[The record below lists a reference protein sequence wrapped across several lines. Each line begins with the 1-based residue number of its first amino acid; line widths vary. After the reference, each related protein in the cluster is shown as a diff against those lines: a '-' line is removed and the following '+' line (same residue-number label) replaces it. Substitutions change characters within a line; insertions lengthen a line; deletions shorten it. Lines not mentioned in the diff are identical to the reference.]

1 MKKSKYLILIS
12 FAIIFSYCQSE
23 NYFLELEQR
32 RTLSKKSQSS
42 VLNKSNSDC
51 DIESTNAFNFDRPNF
66 PVETRDDLIWGI
78 NGHSLRQD
86 FTYQGVLF
94 DNPYYETNLTSI
106 YEETLSHLKKLGVS
120 FYRNEMHVDRNGE
133 LTNSEREQD
142 LTTFLNVFSPEHV
155 NILPMIFATQDS
167 LYNTQNPDYTITNDN
182 FDYSS
187 IKNMFLTG
195 GEGVVKSTILNTQVW
210 IKSYN
215 DALEVGQNF
224 AINRG
229 NYFNHYNIGNEIA
242 HRIINEIVH
251 VNNTSNENNGVYF
264 YREVGGPLRSG
275 GSEMIDF
282 FDTDAHTRR
291 TISTCAYVKGL
302 IDGIGQNDS
311 DAKFI
316 INDTRTHFGYLK
328 LLNLMDVN
336 YDILGWNW
344 YSAFGPIQN
353 TIGNITN
360 YGIPAGTNV
369 YSKLNEISSFKP
381 IWLTEINRT
390 CGSLGGNGIEAQK
403 DTLRN
408 QMIRNFQLPNIK
420 AYFVYELLDGG
431 NSSNCEHNFGLITT
445 PLETNFSTKSA
456 YDTYKFTI
464 EELQFGYHDFM
475 NNYYKSYKNETRN
488 LVGDAGIDHWAL
500 QFRNGYQI
508 SSFLNSFLAHDSNYF
523 VSSSFD
529 SIMNQP
535 NEPSHVILYYVDKL
549 KDGWSREFFMAEIA
563 SSQPF
568 LNRAQEQN
576 YPNTNNGT
584 DVTKNFISHVFM
596 KFLGRLP
603 NPQDLLT
610 NSFEGD
616 ENRDRRRNY
625 ILSVLN
631 SEEHIKLFIKEQYRV
646 FLKREAETS
655 GVNDYYNT
663 WIQQNWEQK
672 DLIKSI
678 LNSHEFWRKS
688 IMRGYCL
695 RQQN

>member
-1 MKKSKYLILIS
+1 M
-12 FAIIFSYCQSE
+12 
-23 NYFLELEQR
+23 
-32 RTLSKKSQSS
+32 
-42 VLNKSNSDC
+42 
-51 DIESTNAFNFDRPNF
+51 
-66 PVETRDDLIWGI
+66 
-78 NGHSLRQD
+78 
-86 FTYQGVLF
+86 LF

-142 LTTFLNVFSPEHV
+142 LATFLNVFSPEHV

-251 VNNTSNENNGVYF
+251 VNNTNNENNGVYF

-275 GSEMIDF
+275 GGEMIDF

-353 TIGNITN
+353 TISNITN

-431 NSSNCEHNFGLITT
+431 NSSNCEHNFGLIMTCLLYT
-445 PLETNFSTKSA
+445 S
-456 YDTYKFTI
+456 
-464 EELQFGYHDFM
+464 
-475 NNYYKSYKNETRN
+475 
-488 LVGDAGIDHWAL
+488 
-500 QFRNGYQI
+500 
-508 SSFLNSFLAHDSNYF
+508 
-523 VSSSFD
+523 
-529 SIMNQP
+529 
-535 NEPSHVILYYVDKL
+535 PS
-549 KDGWSREFFMAEIA
+549 
-563 SSQPF
+563 P
-568 LNRAQEQN
+568 
-576 YPNTNNGT
+576 
-584 DVTKNFISHVFM
+584 
-596 KFLGRLP
+596 
-603 NPQDLLT
+603 
-610 NSFEGD
+610 
-616 ENRDRRRNY
+616 RDR
-625 ILSVLN
+625 
-631 SEEHIKLFIKEQYRV
+631 
-646 FLKREAETS
+646 
-655 GVNDYYNT
+655 G
-663 WIQQNWEQK
+663 
-672 DLIKSI
+672 
-678 LNSHEFWRKS
+678 
-688 IMRGYCL
+688 
-695 RQQN
+695 